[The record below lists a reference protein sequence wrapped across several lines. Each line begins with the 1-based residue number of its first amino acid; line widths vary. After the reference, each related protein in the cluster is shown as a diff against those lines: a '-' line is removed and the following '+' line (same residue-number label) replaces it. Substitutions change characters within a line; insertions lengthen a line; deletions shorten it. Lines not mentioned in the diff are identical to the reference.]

1 MGACTMFIITVV
13 SEVVNDRALVAMV
26 EDLWALPFL
35 VTIYLLPAHTNPWIY
50 YGVITAL
57 LSYPYVA
64 GLT

>member
-1 MGACTMFIITVV
+1 MFIITVV